1 MTNFQKSWS
10 RPPTPSISEKLND
23 VIKPKGAL
31 KPRIE
36 MAVKNLHGQISKLDG
51 MLTKLHQRD
60 EKIFQRIVAA
70 TQKHDVHTSKVL
82 ANELAEVRKVSKMLG
97 NCRMALEQIELRLTT
112 FHDLGDTVVT
122 IAPTIGL
129 MKSLRS
135 SLGKFMPEADRELG
149 MMTDMLNG
157 LMMESFSGDSAF
169 GMDQSTNEESDR
181 ILEEAAAV
189 AEASAGDKFPSVPAS
204 SSQTATSTRYL

>member
-1 MTNFQKSWS
+1 MTHFQKSWS
-10 RPPTPSISEKLND
+10 KPPTPSVSERIND
-23 VIKPKGAL
+23 VVKPKGAL

-36 MAVKNLHGQISKLDG
+36 QAVKKLQSQISKLDG
-51 MLTKLHQRD
+51 MLTKLKQRE
-60 EKIFQRIVAA
+60 EKIFQRIVTA

-97 NCRMALEQIELRLTT
+97 NARTALEQIELRLTT

-129 MKSLRS
+129 MRNLKS

-157 LMMESFSGDSAF
+157 LMMESFSGESAF
-169 GMDQSTNEESDR
+169 GMDQSLNEESER

-189 AEASAGDKFPSVPAS
+189 AETSVDAKFPSMPASTKSAS
-204 SSQTATSTRYL
+204 SSRYL

>member
-1 MTNFQKSWS
+1 MTHFQKSWS
-10 RPPTPSISEKLND
+10 KPPTPGISEKIND

-36 MAVKNLHGQISKLDG
+36 QAVKKLQSQISKLDG
-51 MLTKLHQRD
+51 MLTKLKQRE
-60 EKIFQRIVAA
+60 EKLFQRIVAA
-70 TQKHDVHTSKVL
+70 TQKHDIHTSKVL

-97 NCRMALEQIELRLTT
+97 NVRTALEQIELRLTT

-129 MKSLRS
+129 MRSLKG

-149 MMTDMLNG
+149 MMTEMLNG
-157 LMMESFSGDSAF
+157 LMMESFSGESAF
-169 GMDQSTNEESDR
+169 GMDQSLNEESEK

-189 AEASAGDKFPSVPAS
+189 AESSVDAKFPSMPV
-204 SSQTATSTRYL
+204 SSQSATSSRYL

>member
-1 MTNFQKSWS
+1 MNNFQNSWS
-10 RPPTPSISEKLND
+10 KPTTPTISEKFND
-23 VIKPKGAL
+23 IMKPKGAL

-36 MAVKNLHGQISKLDG
+36 AAVKNLTGQISKLDG

-60 EKIFQRIVAA
+60 EKLFQRIVAA
-70 TQKHDVHTSKVL
+70 TQKHDVHTGKVL

-97 NCRMALEQIELRLTT
+97 NARMALEQIELRLTT

-149 MMTDMLNG
+149 MMTEMLGG
-157 LMMESFSGDSAF
+157 LMTESFQGDSAF
-169 GMDQSTNEESDR
+169 GMDQTTSEESDR

-189 AEASAGDKFPSVPAS
+189 AESSVGDKFPSMPVSTKTAS
-204 SSQTATSTRYL
+204 STRYL

>member
-1 MTNFQKSWS
+1 MTNFNKSWS
-10 RPPTPSISEKLND
+10 RPPTPSISEKVND

-36 MAVKNLHGQISKLDG
+36 MAVKNLRGQITKLDG
-51 MLTKLHQRD
+51 MLTKLRQRD
-60 EKIFQRIVAA
+60 EKIFQRIITA

-129 MKSLRS
+129 MKNLRS

-149 MMTDMLNG
+149 VMTDMLNG

-169 GMDQSTNEESDR
+169 GMDQSTNEESER
-181 ILEEAAAV
+181 ILEEASAV
-189 AEASAGDKFPSVPAS
+189 AEASIGDKFPSMPAS
-204 SSQTATSTRYL
+204 TQTATSTRYL

>member
-10 RPPTPSISEKLND
+10 RPPTPSISEKFND
-23 VIKPKGAL
+23 VVKPKGSL

-36 MAVKNLHGQISKLDG
+36 MAVKNLRGQIAKLDG

-70 TQKHDVHTSKVL
+70 TQKHDVHTGKVL

-129 MKSLRS
+129 MKNLRS

-149 MMTDMLNG
+149 MMTEMLNG

-169 GMDQSTNEESDR
+169 GMEQSTNEESDK

-189 AEASAGDKFPSVPAS
+189 AESSVGDKFPSMPVSTQSA
-204 SSQTATSTRYL
+204 QSTRYL

>member
-1 MTNFQKSWS
+1 MNHFQKSWS
-10 RPPTPSISEKLND
+10 RPPTPGISERIND

-36 MAVKNLHGQISKLDG
+36 QAVRKLQNQISKLDG
-51 MLTKLHQRD
+51 MLSKLKQRD
-60 EKIFQRIVAA
+60 EKLFQRIVAA

-97 NCRMALEQIELRLTT
+97 NVRTALEQIELRLTT

-129 MKSLRS
+129 MRSLKG

-149 MMTDMLNG
+149 MMTEMLNG

-169 GMDQSTNEESDR
+169 GMDQSLNEESEK

-189 AEASAGDKFPSVPAS
+189 AETSVDAKFPSMPVS
-204 SSQTATSTRYL
+204 TKSATSTRYY